1 MNLEK
6 KALRLFLYMYAMKDA
21 IGGYVATLEHLPLN
35 EEKSIEA
42 FKASF
47 NTACD
52 CDSRRVLKHILETPL
67 IDHLDK
73 DDFDKAM
80 ITASSK
86 SNSEVMCMLMSN
98 DKVMKNL
105 TFDIKLIY
113 AISRIDNEKAF
124 ELIKCLIEKE
134 KYKISEHGD
143 DIFNIAKDS
152 ANESLIEYLFVN
164 DLAPGEQLPKNR
176 SYEIALSKQ
185 ETIAPIFLKLVKK
198 LNIEF
203 SENEL
208 QYLKQNKASLYQLVE
223 KNNLFNKL
231 SDKYERR
238 ESDRRVKI

>member
-1 MNLEK
+1 MNLDK

-21 IGGYVATLEHLPLN
+21 IGGYVAVLEHLQLDN
-35 EEKSIEA
+35 DKSIEA

-67 IDHLDK
+67 IDYLNQE
-73 DDFDKAM
+73 DFDKAM

-86 SNSEVMCMLMSN
+86 SNAEIMCMLLSN
-98 DKVMKNL
+98 DKVMNNL
-105 TFDIKLIY
+105 TFDVNLIY
-113 AISRIDNEKAF
+113 TISRIDNEKAF
-124 ELIKCLIEKE
+124 ELIKCLIEKG
-134 KYKISEHGD
+134 KYKISQHGD

-152 ANESLIEYLFVN
+152 ANEKLIEYLFIN
-164 DLAPGEQLPKNR
+164 DLEKGEQLPQNR
-176 SYEIALSKQ
+176 SYEIALTKQ
-185 ETIAPIFLKLVKK
+185 ENIAPIFLNLVSK

-208 QYLKQNKASLYQLVE
+208 EYLKTNKASLYQLVE
-223 KNNLFNKL
+223 KKNLFNKL